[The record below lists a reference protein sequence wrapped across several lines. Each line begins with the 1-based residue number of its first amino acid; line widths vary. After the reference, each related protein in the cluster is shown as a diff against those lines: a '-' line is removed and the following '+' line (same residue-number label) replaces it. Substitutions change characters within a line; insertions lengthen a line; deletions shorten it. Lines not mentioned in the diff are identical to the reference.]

1 MRLLPQRFETKL
13 LARFKVAGLFRT
25 GRTCHNGFIFMKNF
39 PIPSISRR
47 EALKTT
53 ACGFGYLAFSA
64 LASRSVSAS
73 NLIGTG
79 DQSSFLSPLAPKSPH
94 FQPKA
99 KRVIFMFMQGGPSHL
114 DTFDY
119 KPELIRAGGVQNGG
133 DDGARGKQ
141 SKLLAP
147 VFKFSP
153 HGQSGLMI
161 SELFPNLANH
171 ADRLCLLNGMHTDN
185 PAHPQ
190 ATILMHTGSATFVRP
205 SMGSWILYGLGTE
218 NQSLPGFVTINPN
231 NRLGGAQNYGSAF
244 LPASYQGVRAQTSGE
259 SLANI
264 RNKKLDLKTQRRQLD
279 LIQSMNQDLL
289 NKQVESPELE
299 GVIESYELA
308 FRMQSAAPK
317 VFDLQSEPQYIRDR
331 YGVDAKT
338 TGDFGTQCLMA
349 RRLAEAGV
357 RFIQVNHNG
366 WDQHNNLSKRL
377 SDNCAAIDQPISA
390 LLTDLQERGM
400 LEDTLVVWGG
410 EFGRS
415 PDGQG
420 DDGRRHNNR
429 GFTVWMAGGG
439 VRGGVR
445 YGSTD
450 ETGGTAVENKTHIH
464 DLHATI
470 LHLLG
475 MNHTGLTYRYA
486 GRDFRLTDVHGMVQ
500 HGIIS

>member
-1 MRLLPQRFETKL
+1 MFCDGFSELVWISIIYCSTFLP
-13 LARFKVAGLFRT
+13 V
-25 GRTCHNGFIFMKNF
+25 MKRIA
-39 PIPSISRR
+39 PAPLSRR
-47 EALKTT
+47 NALKTA

-64 LASRSVSAS
+64 LASSVTKAAGAS
-73 NLIGTG
+73 SI
-79 DQSSFLSPLAPKSPH
+79 SSGLNDTDGFTNPLAPKAPH
-94 FQPKA
+94 FQPRA

-119 KPELIRAGGVQNGG
+119 KPELLRAGGMNNGG
-133 DDGARGKQ
+133 DDGAKGKK
-141 SKLLAP
+141 SRLLAP
-147 VFKFSP
+147 EFKFTP
-153 HGQSGLMI
+153 QGQSGLMI
-161 SELFPNLANH
+161 SEVFPNLSRH
-171 ADRLCLLNGMHTDN
+171 ADKLCLLNGMYTDN

-190 ATILMHTGSATFVRP
+190 ATILMHTGSANFVRP

-244 LPASYQGVRAQTSGE
+244 LPASFQGVRAQTNGE
-259 SLANI
+259 SMANI
-264 RNKKLDLKTQRRQLD
+264 RNKRLDRATQRRQLD
-279 LIQSMNQDLL
+279 LIQSMNRDLL
-289 NKQVESPELE
+289 DWQQQSPELE

-308 FRMQSAAPK
+308 FRMQTAAPE
-317 VFDLQSEPQYIRDR
+317 VFDLQKEPEYIRAR
-331 YGVDAKT
+331 YGVDEKST
-338 TGDFGTQCLMA
+338 RNFGTQCLMA
-349 RRLAEAGV
+349 RRMAEAGV
-357 RFIQVNHNG
+357 RFIQINHNG
-366 WDQHNNLSKRL
+366 WDHHDNLSKRL
-377 SDNCAAIDQPISA
+377 AANCEGIDQPISA

-439 VRGGVR
+439 VRGGIR

-450 ETGGTAVENKTHIH
+450 ETGGIAVENRTHIH

-475 MNHTGLTYRYA
+475 MDHTALTYRYA
-486 GRDFRLTDVHGMVQ
+486 GRDFRLTDVHGNVQ
-500 HGIIS
+500 HGILT